1 VNSIWIT
8 VKTKIKTTTAIPG
21 KMSTALALLLARIV
35 YFIAN
40 KKKFQR

>member
-1 VNSIWIT
+1 VNGIWIT
-8 VKTKIKTTTAIPG
+8 VKTKIKTSTTITG

-40 KKKFQR
+40 KKKLQR